1 MNQSKNKVK
10 NSNTPNWSI
19 IIDETIT
26 QSREKIRDV
35 LIKKYRLKK
44 DNVLRTEN
52 DIYKFTIG
60 YMKQLYSGVDFE
72 KNVNTITNKF
82 VLGLKTFPEFIS
94 WAVTSMRIPYYQTLG
109 DTMGYYNG
117 NWEFNYGDVNAGPD
131 YVNKM
136 IYEFI
141 SFGGINDINLE
152 NWIASD
158 DTILY
163 LATFR
168 VLSEI
173 DIINPDIQTFGEK
186 LKKEYLAVRPQIM
199 DRHPGATTISSL
211 EKQEHIKWDELQYDS
226 SAKGNGSVM
235 RCGCIGIFFPGKI
248 NRSKLVYLAM
258 EASRITHNS
267 TIANLG
273 SVTAALFTAY
283 GLEKISV
290 NLWPGKLIRL
300 LKSDLIDLY
309 MKKEHPTEY
318 PLYVRDKITYIGQ
331 WEKYIR
337 IRFNGTNIRGDQK
350 WMKNPVLRY
359 KYLSEN
365 FSKGCQI
372 PGGCAD
378 DCIIMAYDA
387 LLESENIF
395 EKIVVYSILHP
406 GDSDTVGSV
415 ALSWYGAR
423 YHTMRNEIL
432 FEDRFDNLEFSNQI
446 YDIDEKITSKLIKT
460 FYHDIYL
467 STAYNYLN
475 NKISTKIR

>member
-1 MNQSKNKVK
+1 MSQNKKKAKKSDILDWNVVIDKTINQSRKE
-10 NSNTPNWSI
+10 I
-19 IIDETIT
+19 FET
-26 QSREKIRDV
+26 
-35 LIKKYRLKK
+35 LIKKYRFKK
-44 DNVLRTEN
+44 DNALVVEN
-52 DIYKFTIG
+52 DVYKSTIG
-60 YMKQLYSGVDFE
+60 YMKQLYCGVDFE
-72 KNVNTITNKF
+72 KYVNLQNNNKNIEF
-82 VLGLKTFPEFIS
+82 KAFPEFIS
-94 WAVTSMRIPYYQTLG
+94 WVSTSMRIPYYQTLG
-109 DTMGYYNG
+109 DTLGYYNG
-117 NWEFNYGDVNAGPD
+117 NWEFNYGDVNVGPD
-131 YVNKM
+131 YVNNM

-168 VLSEI
+168 VLSET
-173 DIINPDIQTFGEK
+173 DIVDPDVQTFGEM
-186 LKKEYLAVRPQIM
+186 LKKEYLKVRPQIM
-199 DRHPGATTISSL
+199 NRHPGVTTISSL
-211 EKQEHIKWDELQYDS
+211 EKQENIKWNELQYDS
-226 SAKGNGSVM
+226 SAKGNGSAM

-267 TIANLG
+267 TVANLG

-300 LKSDLIDLY
+300 LKSDLIDSY
-309 MKKEHPTEY
+309 MKKNHPTEY
-318 PLYVRDKITYIGQ
+318 SSYFRDKIIYIGQ

-337 IRFNGTNIRGDQK
+337 IRFNGTNVRGDQK
-350 WMKNPVLRY
+350 WMNNPVLRY

-365 FSKGCQI
+365 FSKGCGI

-378 DCIIMAYDA
+378 DCVIMAYDA
-387 LLESENIF
+387 LLESGYVF

-432 FEDRFDNLEFSNQI
+432 FEDKFDNLEFSDQI
-446 YDIDEKITSKLIKT
+446 YDIDEKIIPKLIKT

-467 STAYNYLN
+467 SAAYKYLN
-475 NKISTKIR
+475 NKISAKIK